1 MSLQGRRLNYCPV
14 AARSKVPWHPL
25 AMPWPGDLLRFLYN
39 GVENELLRADGRAQ
53 GQAPPPNPPA
63 DDDDNDDEDEDALD
77 LEDQMAFLSW
87 EVKLASRSGGIHDFE
102 ARDPAVSS
110 AGREKVADQLS
121 FLDDQVTPPPMFHVL
136 HRPTWG

>member
-14 AARSKVPWHPL
+14 AARSKVQWHPL

-39 GVENELLRADGRAQ
+39 GVENEPASGLMAELRGKLH
-53 GQAPPPNPPA
+53 PPNPPA

-87 EVKLASRSGGIHDFE
+87 EVKLASRS
-102 ARDPAVSS
+102 RRNS
-110 AGREKVADQLS
+110 RL
-121 FLDDQVTPPPMFHVL
+121 
-136 HRPTWG
+136 